1 MILPLSITPEDKIK
15 DANQVE
21 SYLLTG
27 KQNLT
32 TVFKPGVDDQLIN
45 WIQSNSLEK
54 MPSAVAI
61 HESEMSRDKRP

>member
-1 MILPLSITPEDKIK
+1 MILLLSITCEDKIK

-32 TVFKPGVDDQLIN
+32 IVLKPGVDDQLTN

-61 HESEMSRDKRP
+61 HKSEMGRDKSP

>member
-1 MILPLSITPEDKIK
+1 MILPLSITCEDKIK
-15 DANQVE
+15 DANQAE

-32 TVFKPGVDDQLIN
+32 TVLEPGVDDQLIN

-54 MPSAVAI
+54 TPSAVVI
-61 HESEMSRDKRP
+61 HESEMSRDKSP